1 MRVLKAVGPEG
12 SVLTFNI
19 PNHASEVTIGAF
31 FEAHIAYY
39 SMMQAIKNEAEG
51 KQGELP
57 MHLYLNALAWS
68 LRPYMDGKN
77 PLDVVLVG
85 ESETDIAAM
94 LMGAVEGIAN
104 CMVKYEAKAPENS
117 FEFGGKTWY
126 LCEQAVNYRNKN
138 GAGFSVKQ
146 VAQSLLLEE
155 YYNNFLEFK
164 LAKEVER
171 VIEER
176 AAINAS
182 ELYMTPTRI
191 FLAQMALFLRN
202 DPHEALPTTQEA
214 FDHWHAARITEIE
227 QMPLSVALDIR
238 NFFFLTSLPSAA
250 TPSSATGSSPQ
261 SPRPSKKAPSKSA
274 SGTGGKGTKKAKGAS
289 LEFMAAFGKQGRG
302 KRGK

>member
-39 SMMQAIKNEAEG
+39 SMLQAIRSEAEG
-51 KQGELP
+51 KGGELP
-57 MHLYLNALAWS
+57 MHAHLNALAWS

-104 CMVKYEAKAPENS
+104 CMVKYEAKVPENS

-202 DPHEALPTTQEA
+202 DPHESLPATQEG
-214 FDHWHAARITEIE
+214 FDHWHAARIAEIE

-250 TPSSATGSSPQ
+250 NQSSPIGSSPQ
-261 SPRPSKKAPSKSA
+261 NPRASKKAPSKSA
-274 SGTGGKGTKKAKGAS
+274 SATGGKDTKKAKGAS
-289 LEFMAAFGKQGRG
+289 LAFMADFGKRGRG
-302 KRGK
+302 KRG